1 MKSDILFPGLS
12 IIRSVNPDCC
22 RFHTPQLKLFYRRYI
37 RKYRNPAP
45 TKRKGGFRLNP
56 VALQLV
62 IPELD
67 PGSSEGFLFLIA
79 GPSLARP
86 ADSAR
91 L

>member
-22 RFHTPQLKLFYRRYI
+22 RFYRRYI